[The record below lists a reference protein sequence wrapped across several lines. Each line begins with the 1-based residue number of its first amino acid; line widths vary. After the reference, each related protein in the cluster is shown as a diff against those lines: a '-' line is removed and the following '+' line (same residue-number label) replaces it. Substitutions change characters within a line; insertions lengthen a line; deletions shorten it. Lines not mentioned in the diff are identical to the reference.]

1 MNNETTPS
9 QLLEY
14 STRQLGNIV
23 LRTHLNFISKTVED
37 ALKIAVLKSIVVIPV
52 SLCVLRP
59 DLAAIRQN
67 PDEPFRTFAARVQ
80 DKAETC

>member
-23 LRTHLNFISKTVED
+23 LRTHLNFTSKTVED

>member
-1 MNNETTPS
+1 MTNETTPS

-14 STRQLGNIV
+14 TTRIY
-23 LRTHLNFISKTVED
+23 SKTVED
-37 ALKIAVLKSIVVIPV
+37 ALKVAVLKSIVVIPV

-59 DLAAIRQN
+59 DLTAIRQN
-67 PDEPFRTFAARVQ
+67 PDEPFRTFAAHVQ